1 MNGMTEFSV
10 TDEVSL
16 RDIAGAVTAAV
27 IVAVLCSSPVA
38 TQGFG
43 CVPIREGE
51 TAATVARRVTGDARN
66 RYEPWFQI
74 LDPAT
79 STFVRKARYD
89 HIRPGWRACV
99 ANDSVGRNTWWTAAD
114 AWVAQLETAVN
125 TVGRTARSIDSNVIL
140 WVALVVAILLMSST
154 VGDYMTTRQQM
165 LGAMH
170 SFGEVFVRE
179 FERPLL
185 VQDEAGRPL
194 RARLR
199 AKVHQ
204 RRLEV
209 LLAPAAGR
217 RYPNLADHK
226 KNVEYDVSRVLQRL
240 QTPAIV
246 GGALYA
252 QGQWVVV
259 PLEFTD
265 SSQQAGGK

>member
-1 MNGMTEFSV
+1 MNGMTECSV
-10 TDEVSL
+10 TAEVSRPNL
-16 RDIAGAVTAAV
+16 AGLITAAV
-27 IVAVLCSSPVA
+27 IATVLYSSPVA
-38 TQGFG
+38 AQGYR
-43 CVPIREGE
+43 CVPIRQGE
-51 TAATVARRVTGDARN
+51 TPATVARRVTGDARN
-66 RYEPWFQI
+66 RLEPWFQI

-79 STFVRKARYD
+79 STFVRKGRYD
-89 HIRPGWRACV
+89 RIRPGWRACV
-99 ANDSVGRNTWWTAAD
+99 STAAVGRNTWSTTLDMWVTRMEAALGKVGQTAGGID
-114 AWVAQLETAVN
+114 A
-125 TVGRTARSIDSNVIL
+125 NVIL
-140 WVALVVAILLMSST
+140 WVALVLAIVLISPS

-165 LGAMH
+165 LAAMR
-170 SFGEVFVRE
+170 SVGEAFVRE

-185 VQDEAGRPL
+185 VEDEAGRPL

-199 AKVHQ
+199 AKVQQ

-240 QTPAIV
+240 RAPAIV

-259 PLEFTD
+259 PLEFTE